1 MIVFRG
7 ESFTDLSSLGWE
19 GRAGSVGVGGL
30 VVGVGRGGGGGGGA
44 LTGRRA
50 KVVAASSG
58 VSLASGPLAQIAL
71 LQQGSG

>member
-19 GRAGSVGVGGL
+19 GRTGSGGVGGW
-30 VVGVGRGGGGGGGA
+30 GGGGGGGGGGA